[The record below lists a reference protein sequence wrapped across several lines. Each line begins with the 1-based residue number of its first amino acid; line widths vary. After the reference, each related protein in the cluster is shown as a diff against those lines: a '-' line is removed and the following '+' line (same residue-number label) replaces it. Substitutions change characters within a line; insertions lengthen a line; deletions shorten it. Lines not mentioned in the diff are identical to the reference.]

1 MLPGSSTLPAMQKL
15 AATVAL
21 FGLVGVACA
30 AATSQPADTFVV
42 VASSDLAVGPQ
53 RVLIALLG
61 PDNSS
66 LADPALAAEVEF
78 APVDHPGAAGSA
90 QARFLWTVPEARGLY
105 AADFTFDVPGTWEA
119 TVHREGLAPA
129 STQFL
134 VAEHPATPAPGDA
147 APRSKTFTTADAQ
160 LPQITT
166 DPHPD
171 PRFYELSL
179 DRAFASGR
187 PTVVVFATPAFCNS
201 ATCGPTL
208 DTVKSVARGH
218 PQVNFVH
225 VEVYTNLDAASFEEL
240 EVVPAVLEWHLP
252 SEPWVFLVDARG
264 VVAARFE
271 GTVAA
276 AELEH
281 ALADLG

>member
-1 MLPGSSTLPAMQKL
+1 MWRLSAT
-15 AATVAL
+15 AAL
-21 FGLVGVACA
+21 CGLLGVACA
-30 AATSQPADTFVV
+30 GAAPTPRAVDTFVV

-66 LADPALAAEVEF
+66 LADPALPAEVEF
-78 APVDHPGAAGSA
+78 APVDDPAGAGSA
-90 QARFLWTVPEARGLY
+90 QARFVWTVPEVRGLY

-119 TVHREGLAPA
+119 TVRREGLAPA
-129 STQFL
+129 SIRFL
-134 VAEHPATPAPGDA
+134 VAEHPTTPAPGDV
-147 APRSKTFTTADAQ
+147 APRSKTFTAADAP
-160 LPQITT
+160 LGEIST
-166 DPHPD
+166 DPHPH

-179 DRAFASGR
+179 DRAFASGQ
-187 PTVVVFATPAFCNS
+187 PTVAVFATPAFCSS

-218 PQVNFVH
+218 PDVNFVH
-225 VEVYTNLDAASFEEL
+225 VEVYTKLAASSFEEL
-240 EVVPAVLEWHLP
+240 ELVPAVIEWRLP
-252 SEPWVFLVDARG
+252 SEPWVFVVDARG

-276 AELEH
+276 EELEE